1 MLLAR
6 MLVKKRIIY
15 LVTEIIF
22 PEMVGFFCFVLFL
35 TSFLSYEHW
44 YFIMVFR
51 SPGTGVTYRQL

>member
-22 PEMVGFFCFVLFL
+22 PEMVGFFCCFVFN
-35 TSFLSYEHW
+35 
-44 YFIMVFR
+44 FIFI
-51 SPGTGVTYRQL
+51 L